1 MIKHY
6 SRVYTLFFVSF
17 VCLSLSAQISKDGY
31 SLVYSSET
39 PEAASVSLALSA
51 EELQNCTGDFSSIE
65 NMERNWE
72 YCAKAG
78 SGWTDKRDIDNWKRL
93 CRNAC
98 NDQHPDRH
106 IHRH

>member
-6 SRVYTLFFVSF
+6 SRVYTLFFSLF
-17 VCLSLSAQISKDGY
+17 LFFACLPLSAQISKDGY

-39 PEAASVSLALSA
+39 PEAASANLALSA

-78 SGWTDKRDIDNWKRL
+78 SEWNERMGTTDEQRALRDYGHDGCWR
-93 CRNAC
+93 
-98 NDQHPDRH
+98 
-106 IHRH
+106 